1 VSLPVLAVDEL
12 AMSFGTLE
20 VFRNVS
26 FSVYRGETLGLF
38 GKSGSGKTTI
48 GKCIVGLE
56 RPTGGEIR
64 VQGANILNMGKKRVS
79 ETAP

>member
-1 VSLPVLAVDEL
+1 MSLPVLAVDEL

-20 VFRNVS
+20 VFTNVS
-26 FSVYRGETLGLF
+26 FSVSRGETLGLF

-64 VQGANILNMGKKRVS
+64 VQEANILNMRKKRVP